1 MISALI
7 FSNNTS
13 LSNYVRGVCA
23 ASAEISIPGSLE
35 DVRTGYAVARQL
47 SAYAPELVLLDVGE
61 EDIPHLTGAVVMQI
75 QTEAPSTA
83 IVPICSRK
91 TPAVKQLVETLGLI
105 APLSPPFSAADLEAA
120 AISALGSTM
129 DSRRGFL
136 AIFAPSRPGSG
147 ATTIALNAAWQLAG
161 NRNFKTLFIEIDD
174 EMGAASI
181 LLDSG
186 ETQIAASEDPQFLTE
201 ASFQQH
207 IRHLGPLHV
216 LTGVRL
222 RALTGMKRWSV
233 LRLVTCGRSYYDFVF
248 VRVPSITH
256 ESVKP
261 LLSVARR
268 ICIAATPDLP
278 ALSMARRRCAELRE
292 SAGASRVVLVVNRC
306 NGDLSERHFRHLL
319 DHENVALV
327 PDAPRQVQQSYV
339 ESGVVQS
346 GGAFARAI
354 HSVAA
359 AVLGGGDACPPPPP
373 RVSLAALSRLFAH
386 EGT

>member
-47 SAYAPELVLLDVGE
+47 AAYAPEVVFLDVGE

-75 QTEAPSTA
+75 QTDSPSTA
-83 IVPICSRK
+83 IVPVCSRK
-91 TPAVKQLVETLGLI
+91 TPAIRQLVETLGLI
-105 APLSPPFSAADLEAA
+105 EPLSPPFSSADLEAA
-120 AISALGSTM
+120 AIEALGATF
-129 DSRRGFL
+129 DSKRGFL
-136 AIFAPSRPGSG
+136 AVFAPSRPGSG
-147 ATTIALNAAWQLAG
+147 ATTIALNAAWQLAR
-161 NRNFKTLFIEIDD
+161 NRNFRTLFMEMDD

-181 LLDSG
+181 LLDNG
-186 ETQIAASEDPQFLTE
+186 ETRITPDEDQRFLTE
-201 ASFQQH
+201 AAFQQH
-207 IRHLGPLHV
+207 VRHLGPLHV
-216 LTGVRL
+216 ITGVRL
-222 RALTGMKRWSV
+222 RALTGMKPWSV
-233 LRLVTCGRSYYDFVF
+233 LRLITAGRSYYDFVF
-248 VRVPSITH
+248 ARVPSVTH

-261 LLSVARR
+261 MLSIARK
-268 ICIAATPDLP
+268 ICLTATPDLP
-278 ALSMARRRCAELRE
+278 ALSMARRRSAELRE
-292 SAGASRVVLVVNRC
+292 SFGLARVVVVVNRC
-306 NGDLSERHFRHLL
+306 DGELSERHFRRLL

-339 ESGVVQS
+339 ESGVVQTS
-346 GGAFARAI
+346 GPFSRAI

-359 AVLGGGDACPPPPP
+359 AVLGAENACPPPPP